1 MSMVQDATPSSV
13 DPEANAADAATRPGR
28 SAFRRIMTVTI
39 GPIVAAFILSAV
51 ILLLVGV
58 NPLTYYGYILE
69 RSLFSG
75 LGLEQTATRMAPL
88 LFLVASLI
96 VAFRA
101 GIWNLGTDGQFLL
114 GAVCSAATAP
124 LLVGVVPGWAVLLIG
139 FTVAAAVGAVWSI
152 IPALLKA
159 YQGVN
164 EIITTLMMS
173 FLGVLMA
180 STLVKLVF
188 LDPSTTVPQTRTLP
202 VADRLPRLFDTS
214 ISSGLIW
221 GLIAVMAVHLMMTRT
236 AFGLRLRMVGANP
249 VAATHAGLSVPLLT
263 MATFAISAGFAG
275 LSGASEILGVA
286 GNVRADWNPAYGLMV
301 IPLVFLARFHGV
313 GAIVL
318 VFFYSA
324 LMIGSES
331 AARRLGVPQD
341 FTLVLVASLLICL
354 GLGEYIDHRK
364 SRKER

>member
-1 MSMVQDATPSSV
+1 MVDDATP
-13 DPEANAADAATRPGR
+13 AAENPDAKAAGATPLAGR
-28 SAFRRIMTVTI
+28 GSLKRFLTLTA
-39 GPIVAAFILSAV
+39 GPIAAAFVLSAI

-88 LFLVASLI
+88 LFLCASLI

-114 GAVCSAATAP
+114 GAVVAAAATP
-124 LLVGVVPGWAVLLIG
+124 LLVGMLPGWAVLLTG
-139 FTVAAAVGAVWSI
+139 FALALIAGALWSI
-152 IPALLKA
+152 VPALLKA

-173 FLGVLMA
+173 FLGVLLA
-180 STLVKLVF
+180 STLVKLAF
-188 LDPSTTVPQTRTLP
+188 RDPATTVPQTRTLP
-202 VADRLPRLFDTS
+202 VDDRLPRLFDTS

-221 GLIAVMAVHLMMTRT
+221 GLIAVLAVHLMMTRT
-236 AFGLRLRMVGANP
+236 AFGMKLRMVGANP
-249 VAATHAGLSVPLLT
+249 AAASHAGLSVPLLT
-263 MATFAISAGFAG
+263 MATFALSAGFAG

-313 GAIVL
+313 GSIVL

-324 LMIGSES
+324 LLIGSES

-354 GLGEYIDHRK
+354 GLGEYIDYRK
-364 SRKER
+364 QRQER